1 MSNINKEIIAEAIN
15 DPNFS
20 FIETFSDV
28 NEPIKIKKEMT
39 RLLFFNRQQRDQLK
53 AREREKVILQTTYDK
68 KKRES
73 YLKHSN
79 APNEKM
85 RMFLVEIDLEKE
97 KYDLDIIDQ
106 KIKELNRDMSSI
118 KVELDTLKAIMYNL
132 RTEMGSF

>member
-1 MSNINKEIIAEAIN
+1 MSNVNKEIIAEAIS

-20 FIETFSDV
+20 FIGTFSDV

-53 AREREKVILQTTYDK
+53 TREREKVILQTAYDK